1 MRKYTTF
8 LKIVKSLDDAGLLMK
23 IVRETVGNEVNEQKA
38 GFLGMSVTILG
49 ASFLSS
55 IFTGKGVIQAAEG
68 SFRAGHDF

>member
-1 MRKYTTF
+1 
-8 LKIVKSLDDAGLLMK
+8 
-23 IVRETVGNEVNEQKA
+23 
-38 GFLGMSVTILG
+38 MSVTILG

>member
-1 MRKYTTF
+1 
-8 LKIVKSLDDAGLLMK
+8 MK